1 MKKPYL
7 VIPKVQKW
15 YMDNRPEDVLL
26 AKLDDG
32 TIPVTVVDDGIEQ
45 KVYLSM
51 DEGGNGGIT
60 ELEVEILSDLEFKAV
75 IVEDGV
81 KRYTRIF
88 RQPEK
93 DAWIEWR
100 EVDEK

>member
-1 MKKPYL
+1 MKKPFL
-7 VIPKVQKW
+7 VLSKVQKW
-15 YMDNRPEDVLL
+15 YMANRPDQVLL

-32 TIPVTVVDDGIEQ
+32 TIPIRVTDDGVEQ
-45 KVYLSM
+45 DAYLSM
-51 DEGGNGGIT
+51 DDEQERT

-75 IVEDGV
+75 ILEDGV
-81 KRYTRIF
+81 KKYTRIF

-100 EVDEK
+100 EV

>member
-1 MKKPYL
+1 
-7 VIPKVQKW
+7 
-15 YMDNRPEDVLL
+15 VLL

-32 TIPVTVVDDGIEQ
+32 TIPIRVTDDGVEQ
-45 KVYLSM
+45 DAYLSM
-51 DEGGNGGIT
+51 DDEQERT

-75 IVEDGV
+75 ILEDGV
-81 KRYTRIF
+81 KKYTRIF

-100 EVDEK
+100 EV

>member
-1 MKKPYL
+1 MKKPFL
-7 VIPKVQKW
+7 VLSKVQKW
-15 YMDNRPEDVLL
+15 YMANRPEEVLL

-32 TIPVTVVDDGIEQ
+32 TIPITVVDEGLEQ

-51 DEGGNGGIT
+51 EDGGNGDKT

-75 IVEDGV
+75 IVEEDGKTYSRV
-81 KRYTRIF
+81 F

-100 EVDEK
+100 EV